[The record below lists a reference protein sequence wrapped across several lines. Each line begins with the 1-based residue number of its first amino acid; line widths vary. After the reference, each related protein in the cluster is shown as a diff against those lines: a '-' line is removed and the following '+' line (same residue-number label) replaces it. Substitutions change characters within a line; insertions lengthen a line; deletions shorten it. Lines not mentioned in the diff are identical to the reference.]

1 VKFSAFS
8 RFGFFRFVGGNVQ
21 PAPQRHYDALVA
33 QLGKAFD
40 LTPGLPTSEDNEAEV
55 FANAY
60 NLARAEI
67 TLKKAGYQRDV
78 SKVTDLLTLQE
89 ASFQA
94 TPLPTDTL
102 WQRQQRL
109 LALKALNLG
118 ANSSN
123 IRNLLKTALG
133 TAFVGMKICTL
144 SSGQAFADLPTSN
157 FQPLNL
163 VGKWLKLVAPV
174 GLTGSQ
180 WASYG
185 MLDPTVPFDDPL
197 ALGDVITVQGENNVI
212 AEAVTVTG
220 LRTVAGTDASG
231 AATVVQQ
238 FQAVFGFGHDNNAT
252 ITTSTFPRWTSS
264 AAILLVELTPAAAI
278 DPNTRA
284 MVDAIMQKV
293 CRGTCQWATVA
304 ASGGLLGS
312 FTVGISPLGTAT
324 VGAVTA

>member
-1 VKFSAFS
+1 LKFSAFS
-8 RFGFFRFVGGNVQ
+8 RLGFFQFVGGNVQ

-109 LALKALNLG
+109 LALKALNIG
-118 ANSSN
+118 ASASN
-123 IRNLLKTALG
+123 IRGVLSKALG
-133 TAFVGMKICTL
+133 SAFVGLRICTL
-144 SSGQAFADLPTSN
+144 SSGEAFADLPTSN

-197 ALGDVITVQGENNVI
+197 ALGDVVTVQGENNVV

-238 FQAVFGFGHDNNAT
+238 FQAVFGFGHDTDAT

-264 AAILLVELTPAAAI
+264 VAILLVEVTPAASV
-278 DPNTRA
+278 DMNTRA

-293 CRGTCQWATVA
+293 CRGTCQWATV
-304 ASGGLLGS
+304 SSNGVSIGPFL
-312 FTVGISPLGTAT
+312 VGISPLGTAPMF
-324 VGAVTA
+324 ALLA